1 MRHRKDLGRRS
12 HDRVGYRRRGF
23 IIPEPF
29 KPWLDC
35 LIVDVS
41 AGGICIKVVGA
52 LAIPKV
58 FGVAFNSDGTIIR
71 ICYTAWR
78 RGGLIG
84 ASFLSAKQLR
94 EREEPAPRMAPR
106 LPIALRGN
114 ARHTIRK
121 SAG

>member
-1 MRHRKDLGRRS
+1 VRHRKDLGKRR
-12 HDRVGYRRRGF
+12 HERVGYRRRGF

-41 AGGICIKVVGA
+41 AGGICIKVGA

-71 ICYTAWR
+71 VCSTAWR

-94 EREEPAPRMAPR
+94 ERQQPAPC
-106 LPIALRGN
+106 L
-114 ARHTIRK
+114 ARA
-121 SAG
+121 S